1 MEKILTKDEILS
13 ADDLKKETVSVPEW
27 GGSVIVRNLMGFE
40 RDQFEASIVQ
50 GKTANLSNL
59 RAKLVTMS
67 VVNEKGKRL
76 FSVKDV
82 EALGR
87 KSASALDRVFAVAQ
101 KLSGLTP
108 KDVDELAKNL
118 SRGQSEDSVSD

>member
-1 MEKILTKDEILS
+1 MEKILTRDEILS

-27 GGSVIVRNLMGFE
+27 GGSVIVRSLMGFE

-50 GKTANLSNL
+50 GRSTNLSNL
-59 RAKLVTMS
+59 RAKLVALGAI
-67 VVNEKGKRL
+67 NEKGKRL
-76 FSVKDV
+76 FTTKDV
-82 EALGR
+82 ELLGK
-87 KSASALDRVFAVAQ
+87 KSASALDRVFAVCQ
-101 KLSGLTP
+101 RLSGLTT